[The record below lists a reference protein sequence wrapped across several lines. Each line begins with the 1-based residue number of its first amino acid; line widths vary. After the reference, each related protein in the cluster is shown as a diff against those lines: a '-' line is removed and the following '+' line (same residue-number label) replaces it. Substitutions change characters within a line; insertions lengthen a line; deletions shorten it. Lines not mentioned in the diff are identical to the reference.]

1 MPSVIELKVLR
12 HNTKEFIAADSRE
25 VVLLR
30 SARVPNGTGGTKPG
44 PAVPQPA
51 QTLRLLPQEAS
62 TSVERTAVDGRVL
75 KPTFVLLGPFT
86 ADIVRG
92 DTFALDDGLVGEV
105 VYVHE
110 KRQYQVKGEVA
121 VR

>member
-1 MPSVIELKVLR
+1 MPSDIELKVLR
-12 HNTKEFIAADSRE
+12 YNTQEFIAADSRE

-30 SARVPNGTGGTKPG
+30 STRVSNGTGGTRPS

-51 QTLRLLPQEAS
+51 QTMRVLPQAAS
-62 TSVERTAVDGRVL
+62 TAVERTAVDGQVVT
-75 KPTFVLLGPFT
+75 PSWVLLGTFS
-86 ADIVRG
+86 ADMKRG
-92 DTFALDDGLVGEV
+92 DRFALADGSTGEV